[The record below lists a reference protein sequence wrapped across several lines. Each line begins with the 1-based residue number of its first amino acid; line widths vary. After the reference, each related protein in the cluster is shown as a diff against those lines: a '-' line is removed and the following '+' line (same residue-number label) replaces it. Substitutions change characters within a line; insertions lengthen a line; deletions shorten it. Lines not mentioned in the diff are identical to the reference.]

1 MKKILSFGQP
11 DPVVKTSDAF
21 GSYEKIWE
29 TIASEQKQTSKKIKT
44 PMTQKSSMINL

>member
-11 DPVVKTSDAF
+11 DPAVKSSDAF

-29 TIASEQKQTSKKIKT
+29 TIASEQQQTTKRIKT
-44 PMTQKSSMINL
+44 PMT